1 VLVESHLDA
10 DLQRLKETA
19 VLQQDVLTLLISAR
33 NLAENI
39 VRNAAMYANHPAMMD
54 FPPALPL
61 SPLLHLSR
69 NLNSDCIKYIK

>member
-1 VLVESHLDA
+1 VESHLDA

-19 VLQQDVLTLLISAR
+19 ALQQGVQILLISAQDP
-33 NLAENI
+33 AENI
-39 VRNAAMYANHPAMMD
+39 VRNAAKYAKIPVMMD

-61 SPLLHLSR
+61 SPLLPLSK

>member
-1 VLVESHLDA
+1 MESHLGA

-19 VLQQDVLTLLISAR
+19 AFQQEVQNQLINAQDP
-33 NLAENI
+33 AENI
-39 VRNAAMYANHPAMMD
+39 VRNAAKCAKIPVMMD